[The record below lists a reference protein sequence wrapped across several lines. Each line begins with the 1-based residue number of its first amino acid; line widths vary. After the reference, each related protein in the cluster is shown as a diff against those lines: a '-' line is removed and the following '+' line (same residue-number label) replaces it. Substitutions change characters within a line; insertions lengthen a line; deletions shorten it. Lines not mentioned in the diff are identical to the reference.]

1 MTPPLHAVEAFLL
14 ILVDPNNH
22 GRIFVEKSSAPA
34 PNPSHTSTPTLKPSF
49 NAKGKKVFPK
59 SQSQQPHVQQPPARE
74 VVVTL
79 KYQLLNP
86 EDAFRDVVQDA
97 RSVILAGGTMTP
109 VSPGLPTPRSDNCN
123 LTNCEMGAAAS

>member
-14 ILVDPNNH
+14 ILVDPNHH
-22 GRIFVEKSSAPA
+22 GRIFVEKISAPA
-34 PNPSHTSTPTLKPSF
+34 PPPGPATAPTSKHAF
-49 NAKGKKVFPK
+49 HGKGKTVYSKP
-59 SQSQQPHVQQPPARE
+59 QPQQPHQLQVYE
-74 VVVTL
+74 EVVTL

-109 VSPGLPTPRSDNCN
+109 VSSRRIRRTGTGPR
-123 LTNCEMGAAAS
+123 